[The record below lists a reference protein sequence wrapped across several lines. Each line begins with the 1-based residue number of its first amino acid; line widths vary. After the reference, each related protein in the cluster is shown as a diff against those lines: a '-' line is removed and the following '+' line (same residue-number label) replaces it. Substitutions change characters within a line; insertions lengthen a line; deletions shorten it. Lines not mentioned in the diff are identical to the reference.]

1 MVERREKT
9 STEGRGLGFSFAADN
24 VERGDSDAD
33 FIKRRPTFPLGDDP
47 RAREI
52 DFADTTGDVSYN
64 DRPVFRAYKGRY
76 PLEGQDPLDPKRVA
90 SLQKSQ
96 SLRAELPSLSVDF
109 AALEA
114 TKVSQRAIL
123 FDTDYR
129 ALFPTTAIT
138 SPAPGAS
145 FSAGTRITIIAS
157 AASLINIQSAV
168 LIINNGP
175 VDTVVLDRRDQAV
188 ATSAEWIFLY
198 DIPANQPLGAMDITV
213 RTFNISNAFRG
224 FIADDAKNDPPQDES
239 RTGALGTLDGQPGSS
254 TSSADY
260 QPLLDETQY
269 LRTPG
274 GSTTISINIV

>member
-1 MVERREKT
+1 MIERREKT

-24 VERGDSDAD
+24 VERGDPDVD

-47 RAREI
+47 RGREI
-52 DFADTTGDVSYN
+52 DFADTTGAVSYN

-76 PLEGQDPLDPKRVA
+76 PLEGQDPLDPKRVS
-90 SLQKSQ
+90 SLQKPQ
-96 SLRAELPSLSVDF
+96 NLRAELPSLSVDF

-114 TKVSQRAIL
+114 TKVIQRAAL
-123 FDTDYR
+123 VASDYQ

-145 FSAGTRITIIAS
+145 FSAGTRITIIAT
-157 AASLINIQSAV
+157 AASLMNIQSAV

-175 VDTVVLDRRDQAV
+175 VDNKVLDRREQAS

-198 DIPANQPLGAMDITV
+198 DIPANQPLGSMDITV
-213 RTFNISNAFRG
+213 RTFNIANATRG
-224 FIADDAKNDPPQDES
+224 FIADDARNAPPQDES
-239 RTGALGTLDGQPGSS
+239 RTGALGTLDGRPGSV
-254 TSSADY
+254 TSSTDY
-260 QPLLDETQY
+260 QSLLAETQY
-269 LRTPG
+269 VRTPG